1 MAGNCPPFIN
11 TVTAWN
17 KSTYS
22 NSTTGKGRKAMEH
35 KDEQD
40 QTGMSAENADGNV
53 EQIREILFGGQMRDY
68 ERRFAALEE
77 RLTRNVEQISQN
89 FENRLEQLDAFAKQ
103 ELEKFSELLQQ
114 ERAVREQGNE
124 QGAKELRDMSQR
136 AESQYA
142 ELQERLGGEA
152 NELRQRLQDNIEELS
167 SVIHN
172 TEKQLSEGFVAETK
186 KVADTSVRRDDLAAL
201 LSDIANRLTK
211 DQ

>member
-1 MAGNCPPFIN
+1 MG
-11 TVTAWN
+11 
-17 KSTYS
+17 
-22 NSTTGKGRKAMEH
+22 H

-40 QTGMSAENADGNV
+40 QTDMSAENADGNV

-68 ERRFAALEE
+68 ERRFATLEE
-77 RLTRNVEQISQN
+77 RLTRNVEQISQS
-89 FENRLEQLDAFAKQ
+89 FENRLEQLDAFAKR
-103 ELEKFSELLQQ
+103 EFEKFSELMQQ
-114 ERAVREQGNE
+114 ERSTREEGSE
-124 QGAKELRDMSQR
+124 QGAKELHDLSQR

-152 NELRQRLQDNIEELS
+152 NDLRQRLQDNIEELS

-172 TEKQLSEGFVAETK
+172 TEKQLSEGFAAETK

>member
-1 MAGNCPPFIN
+1 
-11 TVTAWN
+11 
-17 KSTYS
+17 
-22 NSTTGKGRKAMEH
+22 
-35 KDEQD
+35 
-40 QTGMSAENADGNV
+40 MSAENADGNV

-89 FENRLEQLDAFAKQ
+89 FENRLEQLDAFAKR
-103 ELEKFSELLQQ
+103 EFEKFSELLQQ

-124 QGAKELRDMSQR
+124 QGAKELHDMSQR

-152 NELRQRLQDNIEELS
+152 NDLRQRLQDNIEELS

-172 TEKQLSEGFVAETK
+172 TEKQLSEGFAAETK

-201 LSDIANRLTK
+201 LSDIASRLTK